1 MCSNKIMALKI
12 NVCKN
17 QIKIKNNVCSVT
29 IELLMMNLW

>member
-12 NVCKN
+12 RWSKN

-29 IELLMMNLW
+29 IELLMIEH